1 MATPCAALHRAFQLA
16 LMDVIDPGMDWEE
29 AVKAL
34 LEARDRLAGPLAL
47 SAETCAVGSGE
58 QQGLSSALQ
67 AGFQGAMSALP
78 VPVDAR
84 NEPHEWPLLQA

>member
-1 MATPCAALHRAFQLA
+1 MATDCAALHAAFQLA
-16 LMDVIDPGMDWEE
+16 LMDVVDPGMDWEE

-47 SAETCAVGSGE
+47 SAETCVVGLGE
-58 QQGLSSALQ
+58 PHSLASALQ

-78 VPVDAR
+78 VPADAR
-84 NEPHEWPLLQA
+84 NEPREWPLLQA